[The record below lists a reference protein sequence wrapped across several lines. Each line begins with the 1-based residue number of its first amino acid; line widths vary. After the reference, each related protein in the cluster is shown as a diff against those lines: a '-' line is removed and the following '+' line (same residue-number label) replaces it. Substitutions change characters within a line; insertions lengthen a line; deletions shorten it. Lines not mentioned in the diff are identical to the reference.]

1 MTDHIEIME
10 KDIETHVNAHLGS
23 SAWEALKQMPKIE
36 LATYIQQWATR
47 YIADR
52 YNVPTEWITVKAQ
65 WKDQSQSMITID
77 SVIFKPAERVW
88 VDIQLPSQ

>member
-36 LATYIQQWATR
+36 LANR
-47 YIADR
+47 
-52 YNVPTEWITVKAQ
+52 
-65 WKDQSQSMITID
+65 SSMITLHISGPLGTSQID
-77 SVIFKPAERVW
+77 TTCRPNG
-88 VDIQLPSQ
+88 SQ